1 MTKNLYFFRPSALSK
16 LLRKLP
22 GTYRLVPVDRDV
34 DQPLSWDLPAVL
46 VADGSEDDL
55 RRIERLA
62 PAGDGWRLV
71 FLLAGETPPRTRLDH
86 RLFAVLPRHVPR
98 AVLEKTVQ
106 SAFENLQLE
115 EERQRTRQQLH
126 EVAGELETLN
136 KIGVALSSE
145 RNTDALLELILTK
158 SREITSCDAGSL
170 YVVEEGPG
178 GEKHL
183 VFKLTQSDSHAAPF
197 RQFTLPIDTRS
208 VAGYTAATGKIL
220 NIKDA
225 YRIRNLPFRMN
236 REFDEKFG
244 YRTKSM
250 LVVPMKNQKD
260 EVIGVLQLIN
270 AKKEPAVKL
279 TSAKVVHRE
288 VIPFSERSQELA
300 ASLASQAAVALENNL
315 LYRDIQNLF
324 EGFVKASVTAIESR
338 DPTTFGH
345 SERVAKLTVGL
356 AEVVDRSDVGPY
368 REIHFTRQDIREI
381 RYASILHDFGKV
393 GVREEVLVKA
403 KKLYPS
409 QMELVRK
416 RFQYIRKVL
425 ELDAYRKRVDHLL
438 AHGNQNYE
446 PFFAE
451 IDTAQRQELQQL
463 DEFLEHVTKANEPTV
478 LPEKISEKLV
488 EIAGWTFQDP
498 AGPTEPLVTPEEL
511 RFLTIPKGS
520 LDPEERVQIE
530 SHVIHSFRFLSQI
543 PWTKELRNI
552 PLIAKA
558 HHEKLDGSGYPY
570 RMKSEEIPFQAKMM
584 TISDIY
590 DALTARDRPY
600 KRAVPVERALDIIG
614 QEVKSQLLD
623 PVLFQ
628 LFVEAKIFQIT
639 TRD

>member
-1 MTKNLYFFRPSALSK
+1 MAKNLYYFRPSALLK
-16 LLRKLP
+16 VLRHLP
-22 GTYRLVPVDRDV
+22 GAYRLVALDRAQSSHPD
-34 DQPLSWDLPAVL
+34 WTLPAVL
-46 VADGSEDDL
+46 VADAREDDL
-55 RRIERLA
+55 KQIERLA
-62 PAGDGWRLV
+62 PEGGWRLIY
-71 FLLAGETPPRTRLDH
+71 FLQGNSLPKSRFNG
-86 RLFAVLPRHVPR
+86 RLFAVLPRQAPR
-98 AVLEKTVQ
+98 AVLERAVE
-106 SAFENLQLE
+106 SAFDTLNME
-115 EERQRTRQQLH
+115 EERRRTGLQLRL
-126 EVAGELETLN
+126 VATELETLN
-136 KIGVALSSE
+136 KIGVALSTE
-145 RNTDALLELILTK
+145 RNPDALLELILTK
-158 SREITSCDAGSL
+158 SREITGCDAGSL
-170 YVVEEGPG
+170 YLAEEDPEGA
-178 GEKHL
+178 KHL
-183 VFKLTQSDSHAAPF
+183 VFKLTQSDSHSVPF

-208 VAGYTAATGKIL
+208 IAGYAAATGNIL

-225 YRIRNLPFRMN
+225 YRIRNLPFRLN
-236 REFDEKFG
+236 RDFDQKFG
-244 YRTKSM
+244 YRTKSI

-270 AKKEPAVKL
+270 AKRNPAVKL
-279 TSAKVVHRE
+279 ATRQIVHRE

-300 ASLASQAAVALENNL
+300 SSLASQAAVALENSL
-315 LYRDIQNLF
+315 LYREIENLF
-324 EGFVKASVTAIESR
+324 EGFVKASVLAIESR

-356 AEVVDRSDVGPY
+356 AEAVDRSDAGPY
-368 REIHFTRQDIREI
+368 RDIHFTSQDIREI

-409 QMELVRK
+409 QIEFINK

-425 ELDAYRKRVDHLL
+425 ELDAYRKKLDHVLTN
-438 AHGNQNYE
+438 GNQNYQ

-451 IDTAQRQELQQL
+451 IETAEGKELQQL
-463 DEFLEHVTKANEPTV
+463 DEFLSHVLQANEPTV
-478 LPEKISEKLV
+478 LPVKTSEKLV
-488 EIAGWTFQDP
+488 EIAGWSFQDP
-498 AGPTEPLVTPEEL
+498 SGPTEPLLTAEEL

-543 PWTKELRNI
+543 PWTKELRRI

-570 RMKSEEIPFQAKMM
+570 HMKAEEIPFQAKMM
-584 TISDIY
+584 TISDIF

-600 KRAVPVERALDIIG
+600 KRAVPMERALDIIG

-639 TRD
+639 AKE